1 MIESFKTVLKDCGPV
16 EIKEKG
22 SKFISYIYHVESEK
36 DFEEKIKT
44 LKKKYYDATHICY
57 AFIIGKGSRET
68 YRFNDDGEPSKTAGY
83 PIYLEIKRMG
93 LADVA
98 VFSVRYFG
106 GTKLGTGG
114 LVRAYSASA
123 RAVLEIAWITEIK
136 IKKNI
141 SGEVPFDLV
150 GMVMQHI
157 DIYQDSELASQTYN
171 EKGAVISIRIPIDSA
186 EKFISEIRKKS
197 SGRVEFTDFS

>member
-1 MIESFKTVLKDCGPV
+1 MITSFKTVKGNYGPV

-22 SKFISYIYHVESEK
+22 SKFISYIYHLESES
-36 DFEEKIKT
+36 DVEEKIKE
-44 LKKKYYDATHICY
+44 LKKKHYDATHICY
-57 AFIIGKGSRET
+57 AYIIGKGVDQT

-83 PIYLEIKRMG
+83 PIYLEIKRMD
-93 LADVA
+93 LTDVA

-123 RAVLEIAWITEIK
+123 RAVLEIAGITEIK

-141 SGEVPFDLV
+141 SGEIPFDLV
-150 GMVMQHI
+150 GMVMQRI
-157 DIYQDSELASQTYN
+157 DIYQDCELVSQTYN
-171 EKGAVISIRIPIDSA
+171 EKGAVISIRIPIDSV
-186 EKFISEIRKKS
+186 EKFIHEIREKS
-197 SGRVEFTDFS
+197 SGRVGFTDFS

>member
-1 MIESFKTVLKDCGPV
+1 MIKSFKTVLKDCGPV

-36 DFEEKIKT
+36 DVEEKIKE
-44 LKKKYYDATHICY
+44 LKKKYYDSTHICY
-57 AFIIGKGSRET
+57 AFIIGKGNSET

-93 LADVA
+93 LTDVA

-114 LVRAYSASA
+114 LVRAYCASSK
-123 RAVLEIAWITEIK
+123 AVLDTAQITEIK
-136 IKKNI
+136 IKKI
-141 SGEVPFDLV
+141 IRAEVSFELV
-150 GMVMQHI
+150 GMVMQQI
-157 DIYQDSELASQTYN
+157 DSYKDCNLISQTYN
-171 EKGAVISIRIPIDSA
+171 ENGAEIKLKIPVDSA
-186 EKFISEIRKKS
+186 DSFINEMREKS
-197 SGRVEFTDFS
+197 SGRVEFNDFS